1 MPAAGRGLFA
11 LATLPIGTVL
21 PPYSGQEVD
30 LESGGGAYVW
40 CPQAFEGPSGPCV
53 DGLESSEEENPARL
67 VNGAKSA
74 EQCGEAIRAIPIEKG
89 VVGAI

>member
-30 LESGGGAYVW
+30 LESGGGA
-40 CPQAFEGPSGPCV
+40 GR
-53 DGLESSEEENPARL
+53 LRLLRARL
-67 VNGAKSA
+67 A
-74 EQCGEAIRAIPIEKG
+74 RALVKL
-89 VVGAI
+89 